1 MSNVRPSKS
10 KQPLRTSNVEAEHQ
24 FPTIYLHWNLLTPSL
39 GINASLKRQVLEA
52 EMRATLLMDLVRS
65 GVPILGTPMSVNPS
79 HQLPDVDGI
88 NKGIKM
94 VRRKSTFF
102 TCGSFNKT
110 NGFSKTQHHTR
121 GPPQEWHHPHTQATR
136 LQAILLPTLTTTV
149 RGNNTGASPQK
160 ADRMNKQK
168 F

>member
-10 KQPLRTSNVEAEHQ
+10 KQPLGTSNVEVERQ
-24 FPTIYLHWNLLTPSL
+24 FPTIYLHWNLLTPSS

-79 HQLPDVDGI
+79 LHFPDIDGI

-94 VRRKSTFF
+94 ARRKSTFF
-102 TCGSFNKT
+102 TSGSFNKT

-121 GPPQEWHHPHTQATR
+121 GPPQGWHHPHTQA
-136 LQAILLPTLTTTV
+136 ILPPTLTTTV
-149 RGNNTGASPQK
+149 RGNDTGASPQK
-160 ADRMNKQK
+160 AGRMNKRK